1 MFKKQNNNHFESA
14 LRTFFVHFFA
24 AFARLGRE
32 NA

>member
-14 LRTFFVHFFA
+14 SHFFVHFFA